1 MQVMLEGYLHSP
13 LVEMKKKLL
22 NIVLL
27 ALLALPALAQTVP
40 NIGAISSTQAHNV
53 VWETKIFRQPF
64 RLSVRRKGNRN
75 TWKHRSGSMDHEK
88 IQVHRTY
95 AVRRRLDPPFL

>member
-1 MQVMLEGYLHSP
+1 
-13 LVEMKKKLL
+13 MKKKLL

-53 VWETKIFRQPF
+53 VWETKIFRQIEF
-64 RLSVRRKGNRN
+64 LSDSLRKGNRN
-75 TWKHRSGSMDHEK
+75 TWEHRSGSMDHEK
-88 IQVHRTY
+88 IQFHRTY
-95 AVRRRLDPPFL
+95 ALRRRLDPPFL